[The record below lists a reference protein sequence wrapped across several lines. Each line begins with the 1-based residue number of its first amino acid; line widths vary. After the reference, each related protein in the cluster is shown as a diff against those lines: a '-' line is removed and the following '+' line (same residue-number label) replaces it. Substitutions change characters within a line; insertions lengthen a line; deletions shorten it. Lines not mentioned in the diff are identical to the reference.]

1 MATASYPTAL
11 KTYTDK
17 VDNVDYVKAAD
28 VNSLQAEVAAIEN
41 TLGINA
47 GTSLLPSSAGTYS
60 SSGGA
65 TTLANRVKNLEAFA
79 ANSQVPGANK
89 LLNGDFS
96 IWQRLTSGTSISVT
110 ATGTYTAD
118 RWLNVFTGGTAGT
131 KTISQQAFTPGSAP
145 VIGYESPYYL
155 RVNQTVAGSGQTAHG
170 LTQRIEDVRSFAG
183 QTVTL
188 SFWAK
193 AAVAFTRQISFT
205 QYFGT
210 GGSSTLTDVVTSS
223 FTVGTSWARYSFTVD
238 IPSVAGKTIGTDSF
252 LEAVIGL
259 PLNSTF
265 TFDVWGVQL
274 ETGSVA
280 TRFNTAT
287 GNPAS
292 ELAACQR
299 YYQRFDVSSGNIGSG
314 VIQTT
319 TTTYVS
325 CNFKTSMRKTPTLG
339 SLLTGNTVK
348 IMNYVGTQFA
358 VTAVSSQ
365 ISGTNNM
372 MFLATTG
379 TLTTPSA
386 VGQGAMCFI
395 TGSAD
400 YLEVN
405 AEL

>member
-1 MATASYPTAL
+1 MAGLGYKSFTSGAVLTASQVQGYLQDQSVMVFDTAAARTTAL
-11 KTYTDK
+11 GANVATGMVSFLKATDTN
-17 VDNVDYVKAAD
+17 DKANAVEIYD
-28 VNSLQAEVAAIEN
+28 GSKWVSLYAN
-41 TLGINA
+41 N
-47 GTSLLPSSAGTYS
+47 SAGS
-60 SSGGA
+60 
-65 TTLANRVKNLEAFA
+65 NR
-79 ANSQVPGANK
+79 

-96 IWQRLTSGTSISVT
+96 IWQRGTSFSVT

-118 RWLNVFTGGTAGT
+118 RWNNVFDGTAGT
-131 KTISQQAFTPGSAP
+131 KTISQQTFTPGAAP
-145 VIGYESPYYL
+145 VTGYESAYFL
-155 RVNQTVAGSGQTAHG
+155 RVNQTVAGTGQTAHG

-193 AAVAFTRQISFT
+193 AAVAFTRQIAFT

-210 GGSSTLTDVVTSS
+210 GGSATLTDVVTSS
-223 FTVGTSWARYSFTVD
+223 FTVGTSWARYSFTVN

-252 LEAVIGL
+252 LETVIAL

-265 TFDVWGVQL
+265 TFDVWGAQL
-274 ETGSVA
+274 EAGTIA
-280 TRFNTAT
+280 TDFNTAT
-287 GNPAS
+287 GNPAT

-348 IMNYVGTQFA
+348 IMNYVGTQFP

-365 ISGTNNM
+365 ISGTNNV

-379 TLTTPSA
+379 TLTGAS

>member
-1 MATASYPTAL
+1 MAGLGYKSFTSGAVLTASQVQGYLQDQSVMVFDTAAARTTAL
-11 KTYTDK
+11 GA
-17 VDNVDYVKAAD
+17 N
-28 VNSLQAEVAAIEN
+28 VAAGMVSFLKATDTN
-41 TLGINA
+41 DKANA
-47 GTSLLPSSAGTYS
+47 VEIYDGSKWVSLYANNSAGS
-60 SSGGA
+60 
-65 TTLANRVKNLEAFA
+65 NR
-79 ANSQVPGANK
+79 

-96 IWQRLTSGTSISVT
+96 IWQRGTSFSVT

-118 RWLNVFTGGTAGT
+118 RWNNVFDGTAGT
-131 KTISQQAFTPGSAP
+131 KTISQQTFTPGAAP
-145 VIGYESPYYL
+145 VTGYESAYFL
-155 RVNQTVAGSGQTAHG
+155 RVNQTVAGTGQTAHG

-183 QTVTL
+183 QTVTF

-193 AAVAFTRQISFT
+193 AAVAFTRQIAFT

-210 GGSSTLTDVVTSS
+210 SGSATLTDVVTSS
-223 FTVGTSWARYSFTVD
+223 FTVGTSWARYSFTVN

-252 LEAVIGL
+252 LETVIAL

-265 TFDVWGVQL
+265 TFDVWGAQL
-274 ETGSVA
+274 EAGTIA
-280 TRFNTAT
+280 TDFNTAT
-287 GNPAS
+287 GNPAT

-348 IMNYVGTQFA
+348 IMNYVGTQFP

-365 ISGTNNM
+365 ISGTNNV

-379 TLTTPSA
+379 TLTGAS